1 MLPCELFIE
10 PMQRD
15 SVIELGVLGLLA
27 ERDAS
32 PADLQD
38 RFNHNFGRHQFV
50 GRGRLDPTLARLR
63 ESDHVTAVHTAEAG
77 TCSLTE
83 RGRDR
88 LQTLLRGPVA
98 AVDDP
103 SHRPHFL
110 VKLGFLH
117 HLPPDEQ
124 AAELA
129 HLEDQF
135 HAARNEWL
143 DIAATHR
150 EEVSTHDGYR
160 LDLIEL
166 TADLLDAQLRWVRR
180 LREDVEP
187 AQGPTTATDG

>member
-1 MLPCELFIE
+1 
-10 PMQRD
+10 MQRD

-32 PADLQD
+32 AADLQE

-63 ESDHVTAVHTAEAG
+63 DRGHVTDAYAAEAG

-88 LQTLLRGPVA
+88 LQTLLREPVA

-103 SHRPHFL
+103 AHRPHFL

-117 HLPPDEQ
+117 LLPAEEQ

-135 HAARNEWL
+135 HEARNEWL
-143 DIAATHR
+143 DIATMHR
-150 EEVSTHDGYR
+150 EEVAPHGSYR
-160 LDLIEL
+160 MELVEL

-180 LREDVEP
+180 LRDQVEP
-187 AQGPTTATDG
+187 AREPNEPADG

>member
-1 MLPCELFIE
+1 
-10 PMQRD
+10 MQRD

-32 PADLQD
+32 AADLQE

-63 ESDHVTAVHTAEAG
+63 DRGHVTEAYTAAAG

-88 LQTLLRGPVA
+88 LETLLREPVA

-103 SHRPHFL
+103 AHRPHFL

-135 HAARNEWL
+135 HEARNEWL
-143 DIAATHR
+143 DVAAMHR
-150 EEVSTHDGYR
+150 EEVSSHESYR
-160 LDLIEL
+160 MELVEL
-166 TADLLDAQLRWVRR
+166 TADLLDTQLQWVQR
-180 LREDVEP
+180 LREEVEP
-187 AQGPTTATDG
+187 DRGPKAPADG

>member
-1 MLPCELFIE
+1 
-10 PMQRD
+10 MQRD

-32 PADLQD
+32 AADLQE

-63 ESDHVTAVHTAEAG
+63 DRGHVTEAYTAEAG
-77 TCSLTE
+77 TCALTE

-88 LQTLLRGPVA
+88 LQTLLRKPVA

-117 HLPPDEQ
+117 HLPADEQ

-135 HAARNEWL
+135 HEARNEWL
-143 DIAATHR
+143 DVATMHR
-150 EEVSTHDGYR
+150 EEVPPHESYR
-160 LDLIEL
+160 LELVEL
-166 TADLLDAQLRWVRR
+166 TADLLDAQLKWVRR
-180 LREDVEP
+180 LREEVEP
-187 AQGPTTATDG
+187 DREPKAPTDG

>member
-1 MLPCELFIE
+1 
-10 PMQRD
+10 MQRD

-27 ERDAS
+27 ERDGSA
-32 PADLQD
+32 ADIQE

-63 ESDHVTAVHTAEAG
+63 DRGHVTEAYTAEAG

-83 RGRDR
+83 GGRER
-88 LQTLLRGPVA
+88 LQTLLREPVA

-103 SHRPHFL
+103 AHRPHFL

-117 HLPPDEQ
+117 HLPADEQ

-135 HAARNEWL
+135 HEARNEWL
-143 DIAATHR
+143 DIAAMHH
-150 EEVSTHDGYR
+150 EEVAPHESYR
-160 LDLIEL
+160 MELVEL
-166 TADLLDAQLRWVRR
+166 TADLLDAQLQWIRR
-180 LREDVEP
+180 LREGVEP
-187 AQGPTTATDG
+187 ERETNVPGNG

>member
-1 MLPCELFIE
+1 
-10 PMQRD
+10 MQRD

-32 PADLQD
+32 AADLQE

-63 ESDHVTAVHTAEAG
+63 DRGYVTQAYTAEAG
-77 TCSLTE
+77 TCALTE

-88 LQTLLRGPVA
+88 LLALLREPVA

-117 HLPPDEQ
+117 HLPADQQ
-124 AAELA
+124 AEELR

-135 HAARNEWL
+135 HEARNEWL
-143 DIAATHR
+143 DIAAMHR
-150 EEVSTHDGYR
+150 EEVSAHDGYR
-160 LDLIEL
+160 LDLVEL
-166 TADLLDAQLRWVRR
+166 TADLLDAQLKWVRR
-180 LREDVEP
+180 LRDEIRPEREP
-187 AQGPTTATDG
+187 NAPAEG

>member
-1 MLPCELFIE
+1 MKP
-10 PMQRD
+10 D

-27 ERDAS
+27 ERDDSA
-32 PADLQD
+32 AALQE

-63 ESDHVTAVHTAEAG
+63 DRGHVTDIHTAEAG
-77 TCSLTE
+77 TCSITE

-88 LQTLLRGPVA
+88 LQTLLREPVT

-103 SHRPHFL
+103 SHHPHFL

-117 HLPPDEQ
+117 HLPADEQ

-135 HAARNEWL
+135 HAARDEWL
-143 DIAATHR
+143 DIAAMHR
-150 EEVSTHDGYR
+150 EEVSTHEGYR
-160 LDLIEL
+160 LELVEL
-166 TADLLDAQLRWVRR
+166 TADLLDAQLRWVQR
-180 LREDVEP
+180 LRDDVEP
-187 AQGPTTATDG
+187 EREQTVTTDG